1 MGPWARISLAG
12 VLAAAA
18 LAIGLGI
25 YIPREVERRFL
36 EAQVDAD
43 RREVETLTGT
53 SRLVDPA
60 NPDFES
66 LHRLTDDAIAR
77 GDYLRVKIWAPDGT
91 IIYSDESSLI
101 GQAFPIEEDLATAFA
116 TGAQQTE
123 ISDLTVSEN
132 VLERDL
138 ADRLIETY
146 VPVERD
152 GAVIAVWEVYHSLDR
167 LDDAVRGVKTVVWAS
182 VGSGLSLLALFLVT
196 AFGNLVAELQ
206 RRRKE
211 AEARTEELSAFL
223 AIARTMAN
231 TTDAEAAA
239 AEAVDIVYRTGGYE
253 AVGLYRNDDGAG
265 RPVLIAAAGTS
276 RWLDEHQLENRRD
289 DASAESGMVELRAV
303 VAIGAD
309 PRSDLLRGAVEEAH
323 LGIDRAK
330 LMRDLEVSEGRLRVV
345 MEKLLSAQE
354 EERMRIVGEV
364 HDGIGQDLH
373 RVLFGIRGCLHATD
387 EERTAELGRLDAI
400 IDEASR
406 RLRRLLRDLHPTV
419 IEDVG
424 LAASLRSLVGQ
435 LSEEGPAWVEI
446 EIGDFDEPPI
456 ETRLAVFRV
465 AQEALRNAIK
475 HAPGAQI
482 SLSLAQQNGSLV
494 LTVTDTGRG
503 FSPGSHNTG
512 LGLWLME
519 ERAGAVGGT
528 LQIASEESGT
538 KVTAVFPRGPNG

>member
-1 MGPWARISLAG
+1 LGPWARIALAG

-18 LAIGLGI
+18 LAIGLGV

-43 RREVETLTGT
+43 RREVQTLTGT
-53 SRLVDPA
+53 SQLVDPA

-66 LHRLTDDAIAR
+66 LGRLTEEAIAR

-91 IIYSDESSLI
+91 IIYSDESTLI
-101 GQAFPIEEDLATAFA
+101 GQAFPIEDDLATAFA
-116 TGAQQTE
+116 TGVQQTE

-152 GAVIAVWEVYHSLDR
+152 GSVIAVWEVYHSLDR
-167 LDDAVRGVKTVVWAS
+167 LDEAVRGVKTVVWAS
-182 VGSGLSLLALFLVT
+182 VGSGLSLLALFLVS

-253 AVGLYRNDDGAG
+253 AVGLYRTGDGEG
-265 RPVLIAAAGTS
+265 MPVLIAAAGTS

-289 DASAESGMVELRAV
+289 DASAESGMVALRAV
-303 VAIGAD
+303 VALGAD

-373 RVLFGIRGCLHATD
+373 RVLFGIRGCLNATD

-446 EIGDFDEPPI
+446 EMGDFDEPVI

-465 AQEALRNAIK
+465 AQEALRNALK

-482 SLSLAQQNGSLV
+482 SLSLHQQDDSLV
-494 LTVTDTGRG
+494 LLVTDTGRG

-528 LQIASEESGT
+528 LQISSDESGT
-538 KVTAVFPRGPNG
+538 KVTAVFPRGSNV

>member
-1 MGPWARISLAG
+1 

-43 RREVETLTGT
+43 RREVQTLTGT

-60 NPDFES
+60 NPDFEA
-66 LHRLTDDAIAR
+66 LRRLTDDAIAR

-91 IIYSDESSLI
+91 IIYSDESALI
-101 GQAFPIEEDLATAFA
+101 GRAFPIEDDLAAAFA

-123 ISDLTVSEN
+123 ISDLTVAEN
-132 VLERDL
+132 LLERDL

-146 VPVERD
+146 VPVELD
-152 GAVIAVWEVYHSLDR
+152 GSVIAVWEVYHSLDR
-167 LDDAVRGVKTVVWAS
+167 LDEAVRGVKTVVWAS
-182 VGSGLSLLALFLVT
+182 VGSGLSLLALFLVA

-231 TTDAEAAA
+231 TADAEAAA

-253 AVGLYRNDDGAG
+253 AVGLYQNDDGEG
-265 RPVLIAAAGTS
+265 RPMLIAAAGTS

-289 DASAESGMVELRAV
+289 DTSAESGMLELRAV
-303 VAIGAD
+303 AAIGAD

-373 RVLFGIRGCLHATD
+373 RVLFGIRGCLNATD
-387 EERTAELGRLDAI
+387 EERSAELARLDAI

-435 LSEEGPAWVEI
+435 LSEDGPAWVEI
-446 EIGDFDEPPI
+446 EMGDFDEPVI

-465 AQEALRNAIK
+465 AQEALRNALK

-482 SLSLAQQNGSLV
+482 SLSLHQEDDSLI
-494 LTVTDTGRG
+494 LLVTDTGRG
-503 FSPGSHNTG
+503 FSPGSHTTG

-528 LQIASEESGT
+528 LQISSDESGT
-538 KVTAVFPRGPNG
+538 KVTAVFPRGSNV

>member
-1 MGPWARISLAG
+1 MGPWARIALAG

-43 RREVETLTGT
+43 RREVQTLTGT

-60 NPDFES
+60 SPDFES
-66 LHRLTDDAIAR
+66 LRRLTDDAIAR

-101 GQAFPIEEDLATAFA
+101 GQAFPIEDDLATAFA

-152 GAVIAVWEVYHSLDR
+152 GSVIAVWEVYHSLDR

-231 TTDAEAAA
+231 TTDAQAAA

-253 AVGLYRNDDGAG
+253 AVGLYQNDDGAG
-265 RPVLIAAAGTS
+265 LPVLIAAAGTS

-373 RVLFGIRGCLHATD
+373 RVLFGIRGCLNATD

-446 EIGDFDEPPI
+446 EMGDFDEPVI
-456 ETRLAVFRV
+456 ETRLAIFRV
-465 AQEALRNAIK
+465 AQEALRNALK

-482 SLSLAQQNGSLV
+482 SLSLHQQDDSLV
-494 LTVTDTGRG
+494 LLVTDTGRG

-528 LQIASEESGT
+528 LQISSDESGT
-538 KVTAVFPRGPNG
+538 KVAAVFPRGSND